1 MNRIP
6 TLQQVLQGYR
16 LFNEWELEEQ
26 ARELPRLTVEES
38 LTQYFDLCDLGR
50 KLAPDWERIFL
61 NEDMEHW
68 IAVRRKMRLA
78 AKVMG
83 KVKKLRPKSA
93 PGRRSGRSRNR

>member
-83 KVKKLRPKSA
+83 NAKTARRGARGGRVSHSA
-93 PGRRSGRSRNR
+93 